1 MTIEHS
7 PVTGAEAPADG
18 DTPLAALIRFYRGFN
33 GRDLEQVMQNWA
45 QTEVVAMSNP
55 LGDIKRG
62 RKAIRSVYERLFNG
76 PAQVYVE
83 FYDYSLTVS
92 DSMFCAV
99 GRERGVL
106 SLGANRLELAIR
118 TSRIYQRIGAQW
130 LQVHHHGSM
139 DKPGLLAAYQAA
151 VRGMT
156 PPAAGQRS
164 AVD

>member
-1 MTIEHS
+1 MTMEHR
-7 PVTGAEAPADG
+7 PVTGAEAQADG
-18 DTPLAALIRFYRGFN
+18 DTPLAALVRFYRGFN

-45 QTEVVAMSNP
+45 HTGEVVMSNP

-62 RKAIRSVYERLFNG
+62 RELIRGVYERLFNG

-92 DSMFCAV
+92 DAMFCAV

-106 SLGANRLELAIR
+106 SLGSNRLELAIR

-139 DKPGLLAAYQAA
+139 DRPELLAAYQAA
-151 VRGMT
+151 V
-156 PPAAGQRS
+156 AGVNR
-164 AVD
+164 